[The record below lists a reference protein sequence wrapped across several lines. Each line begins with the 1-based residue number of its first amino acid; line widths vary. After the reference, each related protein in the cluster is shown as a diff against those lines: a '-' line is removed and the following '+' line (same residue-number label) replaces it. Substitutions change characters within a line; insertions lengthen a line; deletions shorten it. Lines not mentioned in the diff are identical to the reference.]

1 MSSDL
6 SYIWRVL
13 KPGLNLQDHLT
24 LRGSFWDLRRI
35 PRRLETTILQEQ
47 IGKETTHNNN
57 AQWLMEIRAKDNYEE
72 ATRKAGTTKY
82 LQRVRQVRSSLLNR
96 KNKIQTINTY
106 ALPVI
111 STRHPKVL
119 KITVLVCVLV
129 GLAGLIVGVVI
140 WYYNCKNDD
149 NPSCKDPDRPFS
161 NAAVAADS
169 EKCSEIGRD
178 ILQKGGSAVDAAIA
192 ALLCT
197 SIINPQSAGIGGGVI
212 FTVMDSSGKVK
223 IITSRETVPRNVN
236 SDLLKSCPKTTEWTV
251 EWKQERS
258 WIGVP
263 GEIRGYEAAHRLYGK
278 LKWAELFKPTI
289 KLAREGFPIP
299 YYQGQHIPRINNT
312 SIRELYLDK
321 NGNLLKTG
329 DTVKFEKLADTL
341 ETIANEGPDA
351 FYNGTI
357 AKNLISDIQ
366 KAGGNLTL
374 QDLASYQANVTDAW
388 NISLGDYRMYFPPP
402 PSGGA
407 ILSLILNIM
416 KGYKMNSEP
425 NATDEKILFYHRYIE
440 ALKISN
446 GLKKDISDPN
456 FSSDEAP
463 ACYYISTTHVSVLAE
478 DGSAVSVTSSI
489 NDEFGSKILSPS
501 TGIILNNQLTD
512 FCNRTST
519 SPSRRSAGYFLHLF
533 FMKYKADGRQR
544 VVWVTGL
551 LTSTLWIERLM
562 VAVEFWYGQIR
573 PCTPD
578 TDCFLVLSCN
588 SRSLLY
594 FSGERPPS
602 NMAPSVLKS
611 QSKTLVIGGSGSEM
625 IPPAVA
631 SALMNHL
638 WFGKSLKEA
647 IVTPVVFVDC
657 QSEVEIESKLE
668 KDVVD
673 GLEAKGHKIAKFYN
687 TVNAV
692 EKEDSC
698 ISAWSDER
706 KKGKAAGY

>member
-1 MSSDL
+1 MPES
-6 SYIWRVL
+6 
-13 KPGLNLQDHLT
+13 N
-24 LRGSFWDLRRI
+24 
-35 PRRLETTILQEQ
+35 
-47 IGKETTHNNN
+47 
-57 AQWLMEIRAKDNYEE
+57 EE
-72 ATRKAGTTKY
+72 AKIIPYCKTPVSVERVVLY
-82 LQRVRQVRSSLLNR
+82 LLCG
-96 KNKIQTINTY
+96 
-106 ALPVI
+106 
-111 STRHPKVL
+111 
-119 KITVLVCVLV
+119 VCVLCLL
-129 GLAGLIVGVVI
+129 LAVLITCLV
-140 WYYNCKNDD
+140 CRCDKDHS
-149 NPSCKDPDRPFS
+149 PSCTFLK
-161 NAAVAADS
+161 AAVAADS
-169 EKCSEIGRD
+169 GKCSEIGRD
-178 ILQKGGSAVDAAIA
+178 ILRKGGSAVDAAIA

-212 FTVMDSSGKVK
+212 FTVMDSSGNK
-223 IITSRETVPRNVN
+223 TPSLLFAQETVPRKVN
-236 SDLLKSCPKTTEWTV
+236 SDLFKSCRKTTEWN
-251 EWKQERS
+251 RG

-278 LKWAELFKPTI
+278 LPWADLFQPTI

-341 ETIANEGPDA
+341 ETIANEGPDV

-366 KAGGNLTL
+366 DAGGKLTL
-374 QDLASYQANVTDAW
+374 EDLASYQANVTDAW
-388 NISLGDYRMYFPPP
+388 NISLGEYKLYFPPP

-425 NATDEKILFYHRYIE
+425 KTTDEKILFYHRYIE
-440 ALKISN
+440 ALKFAN
-446 GLKKDISDPN
+446 GLKKYIRDPN
-456 FSSDEAP
+456 FSSDKMAKNLIEDSFADSKRSLISSDKTHDP
-463 ACYYISTTHVSVLAE
+463 QYYGDTSHMDSIGTTHVSVLAE

-489 NDEFGSKILSPS
+489 NDE
-501 TGIILNNQLTD
+501 Q
-512 FCNRTST
+512 
-519 SPSRRSAGYFLHLF
+519 
-533 FMKYKADGRQR
+533 
-544 VVWVTGL
+544 
-551 LTSTLWIERLM
+551 M
-562 VAVEFWYGQIR
+562 VA
-573 PCTPD
+573 TPD
-578 TDCFLVLSCN
+578 TDCFLLLSCN
-588 SRSLLY
+588 SRSFLY

-611 QSKTLVIGGSGSEM
+611 PSKTLVIGGSGSEM

-631 SALMNHL
+631 LMNHL

-647 IVTPVVFVDC
+647 IITPVVFVDC
-657 QSEVEIESKLE
+657 QSEIKLESKLE

-692 EKEDSC
+692 EKAGSC

>member
-1 MSSDL
+1 MFAYQDFEGANTSRSRHRNVIL
-6 SYIWRVL
+6 VL
-13 KPGLNLQDHLT
+13 LFG
-24 LRGSFWDLRRI
+24 I
-35 PRRLETTILQEQ
+35 I
-47 IGKETTHNNN
+47 
-57 AQWLMEIRAKDNYEE
+57 
-72 ATRKAGTTKY
+72 
-82 LQRVRQVRSSLLNR
+82 
-96 KNKIQTINTY
+96 
-106 ALPVI
+106 
-111 STRHPKVL
+111 KV
-119 KITVLVCVLV
+119 
-129 GLAGLIVGVVI
+129 
-140 WYYNCKNDD
+140 KNDD

-161 NAAVAADS
+161 KAAVAADS

-197 SIINPQSAGIGGGVI
+197 SIINPQSAGIGGRVI

-236 SDLLKSCPKTTEWTV
+236 SDLLKSCPKTTEWSM
-251 EWKQERS
+251 EWTQDSR

-278 LKWAELFKPTI
+278 LPWADLFQPTI

-366 KAGGNLTL
+366 KAEGNLTL
-374 QDLASYQANVTDAW
+374 EDLASYQANVTDAW
-388 NISLGDYRMYFPPP
+388 NISLGEYRMYFPPP
-402 PSGGA
+402 PSGAA

-425 NATDEKILFYHRYIE
+425 KTTDEKILFYHRYIE
-440 ALKISN
+440 ALKIAN
-446 GLKKDISDPN
+446 GLKKNIRDPN
-456 FSSDEAP
+456 FSSDEFTQMAKNLTEDSFADNKRNLISSEKTHDP
-463 ACYYISTTHVSVLAE
+463 QYYGDTLHLDSIGTTHVSVLAE

-489 NDEFGSKILSPS
+489 NDEFGSKVLSPS

-519 SPSRRSAGYFLHLF
+519 SP
-533 FMKYKADGRQR
+533 
-544 VVWVTGL
+544 
-551 LTSTLWIERLM
+551 
-562 VAVEFWYGQIR
+562 
-573 PCTPD
+573 
-578 TDCFLVLSCN
+578 
-588 SRSLLY
+588 
-594 FSGERPPS
+594 GERPPS

-692 EKEDSC
+692 EKAGSC

>member
-1 MSSDL
+1 MLCS
-6 SYIWRVL
+6 
-13 KPGLNLQDHLT
+13 
-24 LRGSFWDLRRI
+24 
-35 PRRLETTILQEQ
+35 
-47 IGKETTHNNN
+47 
-57 AQWLMEIRAKDNYEE
+57 LM
-72 ATRKAGTTKY
+72 
-82 LQRVRQVRSSLLNR
+82 
-96 KNKIQTINTY
+96 
-106 ALPVI
+106 
-111 STRHPKVL
+111 
-119 KITVLVCVLV
+119 LVAVVVVTV
-129 GLAGLIVGVVI
+129 GLLVRMHKCAVGTSS
-140 WYYNCKNDD
+140 K
-149 NPSCKDPDRPFS
+149 
-161 NAAVAADS
+161 AAVATAS
-169 EKCSEIGRD
+169 EKCSEIERD

-197 SIINPQSAGIGGGVI
+197 SIINPQCMGIGGGVI

-223 IITSRETVPRNVN
+223 IITSRETVPGNVT
-236 SDLLKSCPKTTEWTV
+236 SDLLKLCPNSTESTM
-251 EWKQERS
+251 EWKQDSR

-278 LKWAELFKPTI
+278 LPWADLFQPTI

-312 SIRELYLDK
+312 SIRNLYLDK
-321 NGNLLKTG
+321 NKNLLKTG

-351 FYNGTI
+351 FYKGTI

-366 KAGGNLTL
+366 DAEGNLTL
-374 QDLASYQANVTDAW
+374 DDLESYEANVTDAW
-388 NISLGDYRMYFPPP
+388 NISLGEYQMYFPPP
-402 PSGGA
+402 PAGGA
-407 ILSLILNIM
+407 ILSFILNIM

-425 NATDEKILFYHRYIE
+425 KTTDEKILFYHRYIE
-440 ALKISN
+440 ALKFAN
-446 GLKKDISDPN
+446 GLKKHILDSN
-456 FSSDEAP
+456 FSSDEMAKNLTEDSFANHIRSLISSDKTHDP
-463 ACYYISTTHVSVLAE
+463 QYYGDTLHLDSIGTTHVSVLAA

-512 FCNRTST
+512 FCTRTNST
-519 SPSRRSAGYFLHLF
+519 SP
-533 FMKYKADGRQR
+533 
-544 VVWVTGL
+544 
-551 LTSTLWIERLM
+551 
-562 VAVEFWYGQIR
+562 
-573 PCTPD
+573 
-578 TDCFLVLSCN
+578 
-588 SRSLLY
+588 
-594 FSGERPPS
+594 GERPPS

-647 IVTPVVFVDC
+647 IVTPVIFVDS

-673 GLEAKGHKIAKFYN
+673 GLEAKGHKIVKFYN

-692 EKEDSC
+692 EKAGSC

>member
-1 MSSDL
+1 MSESDEERPFL
-6 SYIWRVL
+6 TIENAEGANTTPNSREGFTVPCSSCCLQKYSPEVL
-13 KPGLNLQDHLT
+13 FWCWVCCSLVVGGL
-24 LRGSFWDLRRI
+24 I
-35 PRRLETTILQEQ
+35 
-47 IGKETTHNNN
+47 
-57 AQWLMEIRAKDNYEE
+57 
-72 ATRKAGTTKY
+72 
-82 LQRVRQVRSSLLNR
+82 
-96 KNKIQTINTY
+96 
-106 ALPVI
+106 
-111 STRHPKVL
+111 
-119 KITVLVCVLV
+119 
-129 GLAGLIVGVVI
+129 AGLGAGLGVWFGQCKSKGQVAPSDEEDP
-140 WYYNCKNDD
+140 NC
-149 NPSCKDPDRPFS
+149 PFS
-161 NAAVAADS
+161 KAAVAADS
-169 EKCSEIGRD
+169 ENCSKIGRD

-197 SIINPQSAGIGGGVI
+197 SIINPQCAGIGGGVI

-223 IITSRETVPRNVN
+223 IINSRETVPRNVN
-236 SDLLKSCPKTTEWTV
+236 SDLLKLCPKTTESTM
-251 EWKQERS
+251 EWKQEKS

-278 LKWAELFKPTI
+278 LNWTDLFQPTI

-299 YYQGQHIPRINNT
+299 YVQGQHIPRLNNT

-321 NGNLLKTG
+321 NGTLLKTG

-341 ETIANEGPDA
+341 ETIANEGPDV

-357 AKNLISDIQ
+357 AENLISDIQ

-374 QDLASYQANVTDAW
+374 EDLASYEAEVTDAW
-388 NISLGDYRMYFPPP
+388 NISLGEYRMYFPPP

-407 ILSLILNIM
+407 IFSLILNIM

-425 NATDEKILFYHRYIE
+425 KTTDEKILFYHRYIE
-440 ALKISN
+440 ALKIAN
-446 GLKKDISDPN
+446 ELKTNISDPN
-456 FSSDEAP
+456 FSSDEKAKNLTEDSF
-463 ACYYISTTHVSVLAE
+463 ADSQRSLISSDKTRDPGINLYLDSHGTTHVSVLAA

-512 FCNRTST
+512 FCGRANSF
-519 SPSRRSAGYFLHLF
+519 SP
-533 FMKYKADGRQR
+533 
-544 VVWVTGL
+544 
-551 LTSTLWIERLM
+551 
-562 VAVEFWYGQIR
+562 
-573 PCTPD
+573 
-578 TDCFLVLSCN
+578 
-588 SRSLLY
+588 
-594 FSGERPPS
+594 GERPPS

-611 QSKTLVIGGSGSEM
+611 QSKTLVIGGSGAEM

-631 SALMNHL
+631 SVLMNHL

-647 IVTPVVFVDC
+647 IDTPVVHVDS
-657 QSEVEIESKLE
+657 QSEVKLEPKLE

-692 EKEDSC
+692 EKAGSC